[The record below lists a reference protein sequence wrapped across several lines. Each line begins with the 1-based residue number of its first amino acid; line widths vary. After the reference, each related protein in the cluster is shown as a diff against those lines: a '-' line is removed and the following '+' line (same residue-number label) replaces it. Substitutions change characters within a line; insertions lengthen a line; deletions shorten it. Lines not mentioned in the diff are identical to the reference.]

1 MEEGI
6 YANLETSKGLIV
18 IVLEYEKTPGTVG
31 NFISLAEG
39 KIKNSYKDIGEPYF
53 DGLSF
58 HRVINN
64 FMIQG
69 GCPIGNGTGDPGYK
83 FEDEFHEDLKHNSA
97 GILSMANSGPGT
109 NGSQFFITHLETPW
123 LDNKHTVFGKVIDGI
138 SVVNLIEQGDEIIK
152 LTISR
157 IGDKAEGFHSL
168 DSFNQFNNQ
177 KEEREKKMELD
188 FNNKID
194 EISKG
199 FKITD
204 SGLRYNMISKNNGNK
219 PKVGDTVKVHYKGQ
233 LIDGTVFDSSY
244 KRNEPIEFK
253 LGIGQVIKGWDEGI
267 SLLSVGEKARFL
279 IPGNL
284 AYGEMG
290 AGGIIPPNAALIF
303 DVELIDIS

>member
-39 KIKNSYKDIGEPYF
+39 KIKNSYKDIGKPYF

-83 FEDEFHEDLKHNSA
+83 FEDEFHEDLKHNSP
-97 GILSMANSGPGT
+97 GILSMANAGPES
-109 NGSQFFITHLETPW
+109 NGSQFFITHIETPW
-123 LDNKHTVFGKVIDGI
+123 LDNKHTVFGKVIEGM
-138 SVVNLIEQGDEIIK
+138 SVVNTIEQGDKILK
-152 LTISR
+152 LKIVKV
-157 IGDKAEGFHSL
+157 GNKAEIFDSL
-168 DSFNQFNNQ
+168 NSFI
-177 KEEREKKMELD
+177 D
-188 FNNKID
+188 FNNKKEERGRKLKLEAIKKID
-194 EISKG
+194 KISKG

-204 SGLRYNMISKNNGNK
+204 SGLRYKIISRNKKNK
-219 PKVGDTVKVHYKGQ
+219 PNVGDMIKVHYKGQ
-233 LIDGTVFDSSY
+233 LIDRTVFDSSY
-244 KRNEPIEFK
+244 KRNQPIEFK
-253 LGIGQVIKGWDEGI
+253 LGVGQVIKGWDEGI
-267 SLLSVGEKARFL
+267 ALLNVGEKARFL
-279 IPGNL
+279 IPPNL

-290 AGGIIPPNAALIF
+290 AGGIIPPNASLIF
-303 DVELIDIS
+303 DVELVDIS

>member
-83 FEDEFHEDLKHNSA
+83 FEDEFHSDLRHNSP

-157 IGDKAEGFHSL
+157 VGDKAEGFHSL
-168 DSFNQFNNQ
+168 DSFNQLNNQ

>member
-1 MEEGI
+1 MKEGI
-6 YANLETSKGLIV
+6 YANLETTKGLIV
-18 IVLEYEKTPGTVG
+18 IALEYEKTPGTVG
-31 NFISLAEG
+31 SFISLAEG
-39 KIKNSYKDIGEPYF
+39 KIKNSYKDIGKPYF

-58 HRVINN
+58 HRVIND

-69 GCPIGNGTGDPGYK
+69 GCPLGNGTGDPGYK
-83 FEDEFHEDLKHNSA
+83 FDDEFHEDLKHNSA
-97 GILSMANSGPGT
+97 GILSMANSGPGS
-109 NGSQFFITHLETPW
+109 NGSQFFITHIETPW
-123 LDNKHTVFGKVIDGI
+123 LDNKHTVFGKVIEGM
-138 SVVNLIEQGDEIIK
+138 SVVNSIEQGDEIIK
-152 LTISR
+152 LIISR
-157 IGDKAEGFHSL
+157 VGDKAEGFDSL

-177 KEEREKKMELD
+177 KEEREKNLKLD
-188 FNNKID
+188 LNNKID

-204 SGLRYNMISKNNGNK
+204 SGLRYKIISKNNGNK
-219 PKVGDTVKVHYKGQ
+219 PKVSDTVKVHYKGQ

-290 AGGIIPPNAALIF
+290 AGGIIPPNATLIF